1 MQSYFKQ
8 NVFLI
13 HHWLLGMRGG
23 EKVLEQLA
31 LMFPGAPIH
40 TLVAHPPSLSPVL
53 QKRHIHTTPLQS
65 LGGRRFHRQFMPFF
79 PRLIP
84 TLRVGSPGGLVISSD
99 ASVIKGASV
108 HPRAFHLCYCHSPPR
123 YLWDRQAD
131 YENQSGL
138 LGGITRLVFRHS
150 VPHVRE
156 FDRQAAQ
163 RVNLFIANSRFVQE
177 RIKNY
182 YSRDSVIIH
191 PPVDVGAFDPT
202 RPRED
207 FFLIVSELVPYKKVA
222 MAVEAF
228 RGLPHRLVI
237 IGDGPERK
245 AIERLAGPNI
255 RLLGRQPFRV
265 LKDHMERC
273 RAFLYP
279 QVEDFGITAVEA
291 QAAGAP
297 VIALG
302 VGGATETVLHRQ
314 TGLLF
319 TDQTEAG
326 LIQAVQEF
334 LGSGVDYCGT
344 DLHRHAERFSQARF
358 RTAFQSVINKYLSS
372 DLPHK

>member
-1 MQSYFKQ
+1 MIGKE
-8 NVFLI
+8 VELL
-13 HHWLLGMRGG
+13 HHWLIAMRGG

-31 LMFPGAPIH
+31 LIFPEAPIS
-40 TLVAHPPSLSPVL
+40 TLVANPPALSPSLRI
-53 QKRHIHTTPLQS
+53 QKIRTTPLQWI
-65 LGGRRFHRQFMPFF
+65 GGHRFHRESMPFF
-79 PRLIP
+79 PFLIP
-84 TLRVGSPGGLVISSD
+84 FLRVGSPGGLVISSD
-99 ASVIKGASV
+99 ASVIKGASI
-108 HPRAFHLCYCHSPPR
+108 HPGTRHICYCHSPPR

-131 YENQSGL
+131 YETEKGL
-138 LGGITRLVFRHS
+138 KGGLKRLIFRLS
-150 VPHVRE
+150 VPHVRD
-156 FDRQAAQ
+156 FDRRAAQ
-163 RVNLFIANSRFVQE
+163 KVDLFVANSRFVQE
-177 RIKNY
+177 RIRKCY
-182 YSRDSVIIH
+182 GRESIVVY
-191 PPVDVGAFDPT
+191 PPVDVEAFDPN
-202 RPRED
+202 RRRDD
-207 FFLIVSELVPYKKVA
+207 FFLIVSELVPYKKVDQ
-222 MAVEAF
+222 AVRAF
-228 RGLPHRLVI
+228 QGLPHRLVI
-237 IGDGPERK
+237 IGDGPERQ

-372 DLPHK
+372 DLPPK

>member
-1 MQSYFKQ
+1 MK
-8 NVFLI
+8 VDLL
-13 HHWLLGMRGG
+13 HHWLVGMRGG
-23 EKVLEQLA
+23 EKVLEQFA

-53 QKRHIHTTPLQS
+53 QKRRIHTTPLQS
-65 LGGRRFHRQFMPFF
+65 VGGRRFHRQSMPFF

-108 HPRAFHLCYCHSPPR
+108 HPQAFHICYCHSPPR

-138 LGGITRLVFRHS
+138 LGGMIRLVFRSS

-177 RIKNY
+177 RIKKY
-182 YSRDSVIIH
+182 YGRDSVVIH

-222 MAVEAF
+222 MAAEAF

-245 AIERLAGPNI
+245 AIEKLAGRNVT
-255 RLLGRQPFRV
+255 LLGRQPFPV
-265 LKDHMERC
+265 LKDHLERC

-302 VGGATETVLHRQ
+302 QGGALETVVDGQ
-314 TGLLF
+314 TGLF
-319 TDQTEAG
+319 FQDQTVASLG
-326 LIQAVQEF
+326 DAIQQFTARKDSFSARLCREQAESFSTGKFRDHFQAF
-334 LGSGVDYCGT
+334 LAD
-344 DLHRHAERFSQARF
+344 HK
-358 RTAFQSVINKYLSS
+358 KYFPNVEL
-372 DLPHK
+372 

>member
-1 MQSYFKQ
+1 LK
-8 NVFLI
+8 
-13 HHWLLGMRGG
+13 
-23 EKVLEQLA
+23 
-31 LMFPGAPIH
+31 
-40 TLVAHPPSLSPVL
+40 
-53 QKRHIHTTPLQS
+53 
-65 LGGRRFHRQFMPFF
+65 
-79 PRLIP
+79 RLI
-84 TLRVGSPGGLVISSD
+84 
-99 ASVIKGASV
+99 
-108 HPRAFHLCYCHSPPR
+108 F
-123 YLWDRQAD
+123 
-131 YENQSGL
+131 
-138 LGGITRLVFRHS
+138 RLS
-150 VPHVRE
+150 VPHVRD
-156 FDRQAAQ
+156 FDRRAAQ
-163 RVNLFIANSRFVQE
+163 KVDLFVANSRFVQE
-177 RIKNY
+177 RIQKY
-182 YSRDSVIIH
+182 YGRESMVVY
-191 PPVDVGAFDPT
+191 PPVDVEAFDPN
-202 RPRED
+202 RRRDD
-207 FFLIVSELVPYKKVA
+207 FFLIVSELVPYKKVDQ
-222 MAVEAF
+222 AVRAF
-228 RGLPHRLVI
+228 QGLPHRLVI
-237 IGDGPERK
+237 IGDGPERQ

-372 DLPHK
+372 DLPPK